1 MTPDVIT
8 YQQPPIFREFGSG
21 VQSKPSFH
29 SSFKIS
35 VKTFFDSSWIY
46 NSHFYNI
53 SSPMTITAPISRLL
67 KYRTLPAASRSSS
80 GALRPLRA
88 LRIRTFASEAKF
100 DPESVER
107 AQDEVDVCI
116 VGGGPAGLSAA
127 IRLKQLEQERGGDEL
142 RVVVLE
148 KGGEVGELN
157 IT

>member
-1 MTPDVIT
+1 MTVT
-8 YQQPPIFREFGSG
+8 
-21 VQSKPSFH
+21 V
-29 SSFKIS
+29 
-35 VKTFFDSSWIY
+35 
-46 NSHFYNI
+46 
-53 SSPMTITAPISRLL
+53 PISCLL
-67 KYRTLPAASRSSS
+67 KYRTLPTASRSSS
-80 GALRPLRA
+80 GALLRPLRA

-148 KGGEVGELN
+148 KGGEVGEF
-157 IT
+157 